1 MDSGY
6 VVLKVGLIYGDRTAS
21 KWPVRLVATPCHEL
35 CKCIHPVP
43 QLNLKALSRCM
54 HVYPA
59 IFLLMQ
65 EETFNGPSELP
76 AGTHLNYLVKGVQQ
90 ILDIFV
96 QKGFALK
103 VSPIQQKG
111 MWTHLCKTS
120 LCLV

>member
-1 MDSGY
+1 MDSPGS
-6 VVLKVGLIYGDRTAS
+6 TAQS
-21 KWPVRLVATPCHEL
+21 QSIKQVYARLYLAFC
-35 CKCIHPVP
+35 
-43 QLNLKALSRCM
+43 
-54 HVYPA
+54 
-59 IFLLMQ
+59 LLMQ

-103 VSPIQQKG
+103 VSPIQQRG
-111 MWTHLCKTS
+111 MWTQLCKTS